1 MQAGPF
7 GWGNKRPRAR
17 VRSKKKPAR
26 LLLLLGED

>member
-1 MQAGPF
+1 MQAGHSV
-7 GWGNKRPRAR
+7 GEINRRDR